1 MGKNQIKIKIVFCY
15 AVSDIVHIGH
25 IKHFKKA
32 KRLAEK
38 LNGIMVVG
46 LLTDSAAMEKKA
58 KPIIPF
64 EERIELIRSLRCVDI
79 VIPQKTYS
87 PLENIK
93 DIKPDIVM
101 ESTSHDPKDI
111 ENVRK
116 FVEGYGGKVVVTEY
130 YKPVSSTSIK
140 EKIIKTKNV

>member
-1 MGKNQIKIKIVFCY
+1 MGKNQIKPKIVYCY
-15 AVSDIVHIGH
+15 LVSDIIHIGH
-25 IKHFKKA
+25 LEHLRKCKA
-32 KRLAEK
+32 QGDYLIA
-38 LNGIMVVG
+38 GV
-46 LLTDSAAMEKKA
+46 LTDEATMEKKPR
-58 KPIIPF
+58 PIVPF
-64 EERIELIRSLRCVDI
+64 NERLKVVEAIKYVDKA
-79 VIPQKTYS
+79 VPQKTYS

-93 DIKPDIVM
+93 VIKPDVVM

-111 ENVRK
+111 EDIRK